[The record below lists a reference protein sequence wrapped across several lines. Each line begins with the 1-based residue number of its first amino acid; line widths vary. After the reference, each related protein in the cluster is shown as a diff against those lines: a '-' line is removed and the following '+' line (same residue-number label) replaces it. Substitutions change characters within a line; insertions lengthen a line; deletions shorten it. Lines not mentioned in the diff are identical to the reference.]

1 MQPFLTLEI
10 LIIAERHAFMTV
22 DEVVYDS
29 KSKYIYI
36 YIEIM

>member
-1 MQPFLTLEI
+1 
-10 LIIAERHAFMTV
+10 MTV

-36 YIEIM
+36 YIYRNNVNMIRNPNNVKINI

>member
-1 MQPFLTLEI
+1 
-10 LIIAERHAFMTV
+10 MTV

-36 YIEIM
+36 YNVNMIRNPNNVKINI

>member
-1 MQPFLTLEI
+1 
-10 LIIAERHAFMTV
+10 MTV

-36 YIEIM
+36 YIYIYRNNVNMIRNPNNVKINI